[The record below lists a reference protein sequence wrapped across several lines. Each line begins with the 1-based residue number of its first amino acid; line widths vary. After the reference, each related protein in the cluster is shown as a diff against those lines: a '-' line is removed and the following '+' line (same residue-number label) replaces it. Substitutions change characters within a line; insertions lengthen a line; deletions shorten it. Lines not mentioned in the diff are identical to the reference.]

1 MAAQPNS
8 DIRHARPNK
17 AIVLFQLLMGRH
29 RSDAFISID
38 LQFHFV
44 IEFAI
49 ADIWYIIK
57 ILGIGE

>member
-49 ADIWYIIK
+49 ADI
-57 ILGIGE
+57 